1 MWVSRGYSSQPPPA
15 PNSLGRVPPVE
26 LSLAR
31 FARFV
36 QDNTFSQ
43 FTSSEQAHL
52 KKKTMPTKKN
62 LLVDASKASTKQTSV
77 VSTEKEAT
85 KVVASY
91 DDLDLSVAEE
101 LELKKLP
108 AAIHHFV
115 VTRIS
120 GYLKAIAYNSSNQR
134 LKQWFDIS
142 NFIADDIEEALER
155 KRKKGSD
162 LILDASAYVYY
173 TKASG
178 YPAITRA

>member
-1 MWVSRGYSSQPPPA
+1 MS
-15 PNSLGRVPPVE
+15 N
-26 LSLAR
+26 
-31 FARFV
+31 
-36 QDNTFSQ
+36 
-43 FTSSEQAHL
+43 
-52 KKKTMPTKKN
+52 KKN
-62 LLVDASKASTKQTSV
+62 LLADASKASTKQTSAK
-77 VSTEKEAT
+77 SAEKEAT
-85 KVVASY
+85 NVALY

-101 LELKKLP
+101 LKLKELP

-115 VTRIS
+115 VTRIG
-120 GYLKAIAYNSSNQR
+120 GYLKAIAYNSSNQQ

-142 NFIADDIEEALER
+142 NYIADDIEEALER

>member
-1 MWVSRGYSSQPPPA
+1 MSTKNNLPA
-15 PNSLGRVPPVE
+15 
-26 LSLAR
+26 
-31 FARFV
+31 
-36 QDNTFSQ
+36 
-43 FTSSEQAHL
+43 
-52 KKKTMPTKKN
+52 
-62 LLVDASKASTKQTSV
+62 DASKASTKQTSV
-77 VSTEKEAT
+77 ETTEKEAT
-85 KVVASY
+85 NVALY

-142 NFIADDIEEALER
+142 NYIADDIEEALER

>member
-1 MWVSRGYSSQPPPA
+1 M
-15 PNSLGRVPPVE
+15 
-26 LSLAR
+26 
-31 FARFV
+31 
-36 QDNTFSQ
+36 
-43 FTSSEQAHL
+43 

-62 LLVDASKASTKQTSV
+62 LLADASKASTKQTSAKNA
-77 VSTEKEAT
+77 EKEAT

-91 DDLDLSVAEE
+91 DDLDLSIAEE